1 MSSFVEFPLVLTP
14 VLERGSVES
23 SVAYQRSAKK
33 SIFAGGGRSSVTL
46 TRKLESTQ
54 SVKSAPPSTV
64 AESDACLVHGALR
77 LCAKL
82 ALTSLLILEI
92 VPFLALAV
100 FWIVCEPEI
109 VCEPQPYLS
118 ELEVYFPFLGRCGRS
133 CQPHVFKSALA
144 AFFGIGH

>member
-1 MSSFVEFPLVLTP
+1 MPFHACATTITVYEGELKRTVEIWGKVH
-14 VLERGSVES
+14 E
-23 SVAYQRSAKK
+23 
-33 SIFAGGGRSSVTL
+33 
-46 TRKLESTQ
+46 
-54 SVKSAPPSTV
+54 VKSAPPSMV

-77 LCAKL
+77 VWAKL

>member
-54 SVKSAPPSTV
+54 SGRIFFNVVRFGSLA
-64 AESDACLVHGALR
+64 DMLGCLKKRPH
-77 LCAKL
+77 
-82 ALTSLLILEI
+82 
-92 VPFLALAV
+92 
-100 FWIVCEPEI
+100 
-109 VCEPQPYLS
+109 YL
-118 ELEVYFPFLGRCGRS
+118 
-133 CQPHVFKSALA
+133 
-144 AFFGIGH
+144 